1 MNNILMV
8 HYTPAIMIAMLI
20 VIILVNR
27 ELTNDVAMYQR
38 EQFTSTNLPNNQVGW
53 SDYVDVSDFELDLS

>member
-1 MNNILMV
+1 MV